1 MKLYKE
7 KLSKEI
13 SNKLYTENGMQERL
27 KIITE
32 YNHKRL
38 GLPVDDWQKYFTEIE
53 VDFGDYLKAVAEEL
67 GWSVKYEEQNS
78 KKTVTFQQHSPA
90 GEDLELTFN
99 YGTEE
104 EIPQLLEE
112 YYEFFDVDEH
122 VEELV
127 IARHFPGI
135 KAVTTVSELL
145 EDAQEIE
152 QMLFKLSTACSKAL
166 TKCLHD
172 KEKD

>member
-67 GWSVKYEEQNS
+67 GWSVEYNKSE
-78 KKTVTFQQHSPA
+78 KTVTFQQHSPA

-99 YGTEE
+99 YDTEE

-112 YYEFFDVDEH
+112 YYECFNVDEH

-127 IARHFPGI
+127 VARHNGTTGVP
-135 KAVTTVSELL
+135 TVSELL
-145 EDAQEIE
+145 EDAEEIE
-152 QMLFKLSTACSKAL
+152 QMLFKLSEATSKAL
-166 TKCLHD
+166 TKYLFED
-172 KEKD
+172 KETDE